1 MSKKKKVKKP
11 KVETTATPTIKTVD
25 NIIVYF

>member
-1 MSKKKKVKKP
+1 MSKKKVKKP
-11 KVETTATPTIKTVD
+11 KAETETTTTIKTVD

>member
-1 MSKKKKVKKP
+1 MSKKVKKP
-11 KVETTATPTIKTVD
+11 KVETTATTIKTVD